1 MTMTDSN
8 NDTNQARRR
17 APGARRLGA
26 ESHRWRHE
34 AERFCGLPAG
44 MTAAHKLLAIVKAAA
59 PALGLNGTDERL
71 IDKLFQYTRAID
83 WTQPSRPIVAV
94 SNEVLCLD
102 LALSRSAIQRALRR
116 LQEHGLIV
124 MKDSPTGQRYFRRHE
139 ATGAIV
145 AGKSFGID
153 LAILAV
159 RHGELAG
166 LAESHK
172 RERLA
177 RREARRRAIIAAR
190 MLAQCVETADEEG
203 LWTPQ
208 WERLETEGRALHG
221 QIAGAE
227 LRHDREALA
236 ARLEALAAE
245 ARTALA
251 VAFERPSEVVE
262 TRSAGRV
269 SATPITYTDGF
280 EIDSVSAEQE
290 GSSCGDRQHLQSR
303 TRSQVRENGTPH
315 TPARISAG
323 EVAALV
329 PELRLLA
336 GPEPTWA
343 DLGQACE
350 TLRVDFGIGH
360 RLWDRAFDALGMP
373 RRIIA
378 FADMLTYADDHFA
391 KGRGAYFAGM
401 VKLAEAGRL
410 NLGSSLY
417 GMRARGGPD
426 KPLAA
431 RNARVRDRV
440 CSRPL
445 GDTLLNL
452 MRGRQDRAH
461 DHCADPVRPEAL
473 AP

>member
-1 MTMTDSN
+1 MSMTDCSSE
-8 NDTNQARRR
+8 THPARRR

-26 ESHRWRHE
+26 ESHRWRTE

-44 MTAAHKLLAIVKAAA
+44 ITTAHKLLAIVKAAA

-83 WTQPSRPIVAV
+83 WTPPSRPIVAV
-94 SNEVLCLD
+94 SNEVLCVD

-139 ATGAIV
+139 ASGAIV
-145 AGKSFGID
+145 ADRSFGID

-159 RHGELAG
+159 RHGELAD

-203 LWTPQ
+203 QWSTQ
-208 WERLETEGRALHG
+208 WERLETEGRALHR

-236 ARLEALAAE
+236 ERLEALAAE

-251 VAFERPSEVVE
+251 AALEQLAEVVE
-262 TRSAGRV
+262 MRPAGRV
-269 SATPITYTDGF
+269 DATPITYTDGF
-280 EIDSVSAEQE
+280 EISSVSAEQE
-290 GSSCGDRQHLQSR
+290 GGSRGDREQQE
-303 TRSQVRENGTPH
+303 TVGRSEKRAEGRSHHSV
-315 TPARISAG
+315 RISAG

-350 TLRVDFGIGH
+350 ALRVDFSIGH
-360 RLWDRAFDALGMP
+360 RLWDRAFDALGMQ

-417 GMRARGGPD
+417 GMRTRGGPD
-426 KPLAA
+426 KPLA
-431 RNARVRDRV
+431 VR
-440 CSRPL
+440 
-445 GDTLLNL
+445 
-452 MRGRQDRAH
+452 A
-461 DHCADPVRPEAL
+461 VRPAGSSPRML
-473 AP
+473 AAILVRSQCAESDMTEVMAHKLTINESK

>member
-1 MTMTDSN
+1 MTIDTSDVSPESN
-8 NDTNQARRR
+8 RRR
-17 APGARRLGA
+17 AQGARRLTA
-26 ESHRWRHE
+26 ESHNWRTG

-44 MTAAHKLLAIVKAAA
+44 VTTAHKLLAIVKAAA

-83 WTQPSRPIVAV
+83 WTPPSRPIVAV
-94 SNEVLCLD
+94 SNEVLSLD
-102 LALSRSAIQRALRR
+102 LALSRSAVQRALRR

-139 ATGAIV
+139 TTGAIV
-145 AGKSFGID
+145 ADRSFGID

-159 RHGELAG
+159 RHSELAA
-166 LAESHK
+166 LAEEHK
-172 RERLA
+172 REKLA

-190 MLAQCVETADEEG
+190 MLAQTIETADEEE
-203 LWTPQ
+203 LWSAL
-208 WERLETEGRALHG
+208 WERLETDGRALHG
-221 QIAGAE
+221 QIAGTAE
-227 LRHDREALA
+227 RHDREILA

-245 ARTALA
+245 GRAALA
-251 VAFERPSEVVE
+251 TAFEQHSRKVE
-262 TRSAGRV
+262 TRPAGRAD
-269 SATPITYTDGF
+269 ATHITYTEGSSDC
-280 EIDSVSAEQE
+280 SVSAGQE
-290 GSSCGDRQHLQSR
+290 GSSRGNRLRQD
-303 TRSQVRENGTPH
+303 TRARRQQGEERRSPGTV
-315 TPARISAG
+315 RISAP

-336 GPEPTWA
+336 GPDPTWA

-360 RLWDRAFDALGMP
+360 RLWNRAFDVFGMQ

-378 FADMLTYADDHFA
+378 FADMLTYPDDHFA

-426 KPLAA
+426 KPLA
-431 RNARVRDRV
+431 VRMMR
-440 CSRPL
+440 STI
-445 GDTLLNL
+445 DTSKTIASAL
-452 MRGRQDRAH
+452 MG
-461 DHCADPVRPEAL
+461 AL
-473 AP
+473 HTSDT